1 LAALGR
7 FSSIEVRSGMT
18 GSAELMR
25 CVAALAVLA
34 LIAGGCD
41 SKDSAPSAP
50 STPASVVISGST
62 PASGATLSPI
72 GKVPGTF
79 FNRGSGQFGVTI
91 SVTSGSAL
99 PFAQLAVFLQ
109 TTSNPDGYC
118 GQNLPDWPTWRPLAG
133 GQTVTYTVT
142 GFQVFT
148 LPCEVTGIRAVLN
161 TRDDLHVGGVP
172 PSNFIVADA
181 TLPVVYHLR

>member
-1 LAALGR
+1 
-7 FSSIEVRSGMT
+7 VTRSG
-18 GSAELMR
+18 ELMR
-25 CVAALAVLA
+25 CVAALAVLS
-34 LIAGGCD
+34 LLAGGCD
-41 SKDSAPSAP
+41 SKDSAPSSP

-72 GKVPGTF
+72 GTPPGTF

-109 TTSNPDGYC
+109 TTTSNPVGYC
-118 GQNLPDWPTWRPLAG
+118 GQNLPDWPTWRPFAS
-133 GQTVTYTVT
+133 GQTVTYTIT

-148 LPCEVTGIRAVLN
+148 VPCEVTGIRAVLN
-161 TRDDLHVGGVP
+161 TRDDLQQGGVP